1 MTKPVTKVEFGF
13 TQASPGV
20 YTFQDITE
28 YVRSVEVSRGLSR
41 DLDEYSAAT
50 CNVTLD
56 NRARTF
62 DPSYTS
68 SPFYGQVKPQASVRI
83 STSGV
88 IIFTGYVDSWSF
100 DYSIVGDQTA
110 TFNALDGTTR
120 IANTTV
126 TPQTFTRQY
135 AGARIAS
142 VTSSTAVAWLGGTA
156 LDAGQ
161 FLLDTDTVG
170 EDVSAWDYIQQVAT
184 SDGGAAFINGEGQ
197 LVFKSGA
204 TSDFPS
210 TRTTFRY
217 NLCKVPGFESAT
229 ITGWTGTRSS
239 TVAYKGSWSLAKT
252 TTTSWDFLSPSS
264 GYTIYGVKFADATT
278 SWVQNYPYVFSAY
291 VYSATAQTVIVTGGF
306 KKTTAP
312 TGLDAT
318 QEAFNIPAATWT
330 RVSVSAIPSI
340 SGMTANF
347 SVDGASAI
355 ALYVDGVMIEQSA
368 SLNDFFD
375 GTYGPTDTATVA
387 YTEAWNGTANISAST
402 LTIVTTY
409 PPNTTPLVP
418 LSDAGGT
425 AIPYTNISVVYGSEL
440 NYNKTIVLRSVT
452 STGGTASNATNGSA
466 YGIRVYSSDQSLI
479 GSDADAQALANF
491 YLGAYEDPE
500 LRVELATI
508 DLHALSGANQDSILN
523 QDIWDGAQVT
533 FTPGGVGSAIVSN
546 QKIIGIKHTIG
557 VDQHRVE
564 WNFAT
569 WGNKFRLDSTILGV
583 LDQNVLGY

>member
-13 TQASPGV
+13 TQGSPGV

-41 DLDEYSAAT
+41 DLDQYAAAT

-62 DPSYTS
+62 DPAYTS
-68 SPFYGQVKPQASVRI
+68 SPYYGQVKPQASVRI
-83 STSGV
+83 SADGV
-88 IIFTGYVDSWSF
+88 VIFTGYIDSWAF

-126 TPQTFTRQY
+126 IPQTFARQY

-142 VTSSTAVAWLGGTA
+142 VASSTAVSWLGGTA

-161 FLLDTDTVG
+161 YLLDTDTVG
-170 EDVSAWDYIQQVAT
+170 DDVSTWDYIQQVAT
-184 SDGGAAFINGEGQ
+184 SDGGAAFINGAGE

-210 TRTTFRY
+210 TRTTFRT
-217 NLCKVPGFESAT
+217 NRCKVPSFESAT

-239 TVAYKGSWSLAKT
+239 SFAYIGAWSLGKT
-252 TTTSWDFLSPSS
+252 TTTSWDFLSPST
-264 GYTIYGVKFADATT
+264 GNTIYGVKFSDATT
-278 SWVQNYPYVFSAY
+278 TWIQNYPYVFSAY
-291 VYSATAQTVIVTGGF
+291 VYSATEQTVFVTGGF

-318 QEAFNIPAATWT
+318 SEAFTIPPATWT
-330 RVSVSAIPSI
+330 RVSVSSIPSI
-340 SGMTANF
+340 AGMTANF
-347 SVDGASAI
+347 SVDGDAGI
-355 ALYVDGVMIEQSA
+355 GLYVDAVMIEQSA
-368 SLNDFFD
+368 SLGSYFD
-375 GTYGPTDTATVA
+375 GTYSPTDTATVD
-387 YTEAWNGTANISAST
+387 YSSAWNGTVNISAST

-418 LSDAGGT
+418 LGDAGGT
-425 AIPYTNISVVYGSEL
+425 AIPYTGISVVYGSEL

-466 YGIRVYSSDQSLI
+466 YGIRVYSDDQSLL
-479 GSDADAQALANF
+479 GSDADAQALANY

-500 LRVELATI
+500 LRVETVTL
-508 DLHALSGANQDSILN
+508 DLHALDAADQESVLN

-546 QKIIGIKHTIG
+546 QKIIGVKHTITS
-557 VDQHRVE
+557 DQHQVE
-564 WNFAT
+564 WNLAT